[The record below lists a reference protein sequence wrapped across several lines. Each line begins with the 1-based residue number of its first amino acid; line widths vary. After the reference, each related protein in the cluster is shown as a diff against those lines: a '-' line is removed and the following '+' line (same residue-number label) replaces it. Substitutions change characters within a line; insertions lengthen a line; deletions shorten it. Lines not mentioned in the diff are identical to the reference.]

1 MFSEGCGTTLGLKTI
16 SSGPGG
22 PVTSI
27 TSTSFSECSL
37 ITETLAL
44 LTKVDGILVNDPK
57 GLAGVDAARVEV
69 KTRMFQELGRGVA
82 AKGTTI
88 RATRHIIDAIKVGT
102 T

>member
-1 MFSEGCGTTLGLKTI
+1 MSVFQLLLSVCFVHPHCYPA
-16 SSGPGG
+16 GP
-22 PVTSI
+22 PSHAPRPAQSALARKVETA
-27 TSTSFSECSL
+27 L
-37 ITETLAL
+37 AARRTETARTVL
-44 LTKVDGILVNDPK
+44 
-57 GLAGVDAARVEV
+57 LAGVDAARVEV